1 VGLWPVPTPATY
13 REYLQANDTHES
25 VDSLR
30 SYVGTLPGE
39 WWRSEFKTCSEDGTY
54 VVRNPV
60 AALANTR
67 GGEVF
72 VGVRDADQQ
81 FVGTRLRAADLP
93 DRLRQ
98 PGAVEEWYS
107 LDLMAT
113 IANVAAVAIPEGDR
127 RVLVLEVTKSLRPLL
142 VEQEDHSLA
151 WLVREG
157 GRNRALQGV
166 EWVRRLRE
174 QSRGKLLLELY
185 REYDSAVQAIPTIL
199 NFHDLAPDLFRLPR
213 YESALADGTAYTT
226 LDSADRRLLIAQ
238 DPQPSGGFAAPGLLN
253 QFLREG
259 ARVRSLVEQDVQRNN
274 WPTETRSGNE
284 LRVTRGTLIQHYLP
298 SFQNYLQGLGLIPS
312 NP

>member
-1 VGLWPVPTPATY
+1 M
-13 REYLQANDTHES
+13 
-25 VDSLR
+25 
-30 SYVGTLPGE
+30 
-39 WWRSEFKTCSEDGTY
+39 
-54 VVRNPV
+54 

-72 VGVRDADQQ
+72 VGVRDADQG
-81 FVGTRLRAADLP
+81 FVGTRLRGADLP

-113 IANVAAVAIPEGDR
+113 VANVAEIAIPDVDR
-127 RVLVLEVTKSLRPLL
+127 RVLVVEVTKSLRPVL
-142 VEQEDHSLA
+142 VVEENQSLA

-157 GRNRALQGV
+157 GRNRSLHGV
-166 EWVRRLRE
+166 EWVRRIRE
-174 QSRGKLLLELY
+174 QSRGRLLLELY
-185 REYDSAVQAIPTIL
+185 REYEAAVQAIPTIL
-199 NFHDLAPDLFRLPR
+199 NFRELAPDLLRLPR

-226 LDSADRRLLIAQ
+226 LDATDRRLLIAQ
-238 DPQPSGGFAAPGLLN
+238 DPQPNSGFAAPGLLN

-259 ARVRSLVEQDVQRNN
+259 ARLRSLVEHDVQANN

-284 LRVTRGTLIQHYLP
+284 LRVTRSSLVQHSLP
-298 SFQNYLQGLGLIPS
+298 SFRNFLQGLGLVQP

>member
-1 VGLWPVPTPATY
+1 MPAPSTY
-13 REYLQANDTHES
+13 REYLQTNAADET

-30 SYVGTLPGE
+30 SYLGTLPGE

-72 VGVRDADQQ
+72 VGVRDVDQR
-81 FVGTRLRAADLP
+81 FAGTRLRGADLP

-98 PGAVEEWYS
+98 PGAGEEWYS

-113 IANVAAVAIPEGDR
+113 VANVAEIAIPDDER
-127 RVLVLEVTKSLRPLL
+127 RVLVVEVTKSLRPVL
-142 VEQEDHSLA
+142 VLEENQSLA

-157 GRNRALQGV
+157 GRNRTLQGI

-185 REYDSAVQAIPTIL
+185 REYEAAVQAIPTIL
-199 NFHDLAPDLFRLPR
+199 NFRDLAPDLLRLPR
-213 YESALADGTAYTT
+213 YENALADGTAYTT
-226 LDSADRRLLIAQ
+226 LDTTDRRLLIAQ
-238 DPQPSGGFAAPGLLN
+238 DPQPNSGFAAPGLLN

-259 ARVRSLVEQDVQRNN
+259 ARVRSLVEHDVQANN

-284 LRVTRGTLIQHYLP
+284 LRVTRSNLVEHSLQ
-298 SFQNYLQGLGLIPS
+298 SFRNYLQGLGLIQP